1 MRVKLSFEAKVLP
14 ILVRDSLHSIVAWAL
29 TNLPMYND
37 GLTLTYLS
45 RAIATVM
52 RTDPVMAIV
61 WNG

>member
-1 MRVKLSFEAKVLP
+1 MRVKLLFEAKVLP
-14 ILVRDSLHSIVAWAL
+14 ILVPITLELLGHL
-29 TNLPMYND
+29 TLFLCYND